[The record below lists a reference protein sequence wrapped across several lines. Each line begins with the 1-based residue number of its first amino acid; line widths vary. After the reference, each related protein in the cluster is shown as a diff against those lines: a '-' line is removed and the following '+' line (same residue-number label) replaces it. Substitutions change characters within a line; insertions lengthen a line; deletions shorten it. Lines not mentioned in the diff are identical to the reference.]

1 MNTARCFGE
10 RLRELV
16 FDSGLRLEEISSLSG
31 VGLSRLRYWLSPSC
45 ANLPCTRNLIKL
57 SDFFDCS
64 VLYMLG
70 LEEENSLH
78 SPNKKLPDFGARL
91 TLLMKRHEI
100 KLYILKRTGRLS
112 AVSSFFNWTSRGS
125 LPDVYICLHWRR
137 FSTAHRIFFWA
148 ERIEN
153 RGLSVCGAGRCKT
166 FFARC
171 RGGRRKFRRM
181 FFRFFRLPTKR
192 ANTGVCKP

>member
-16 FDSGLRLEEISSLSG
+16 FDSGLRLSEISSLSG

-78 SPNKKLPDFGARL
+78 SPNKKLPDSGARL

-153 RGLSVCGAGRCKT
+153 QTLPVCGRAGQDL
-166 FFARC
+166 
-171 RGGRRKFRRM
+171 FRA
-181 FFRFFRLPTKR
+181 L
-192 ANTGVCKP
+192 

>member
-70 LEEENSLH
+70 LEEENSLR
-78 SPNKKLPDFGARL
+78 SPNKKLPDFGERL
-91 TLLMKRHEI
+91 SLLMKRHEI
-100 KLYILKRTGRLS
+100 KLFMLKRTGRLS

-125 LPDVYICLHWRR
+125 LPDVYNLL
-137 FSTAHRIFFWA
+137 ALA
-148 ERIEN
+148 EVLDCTPDFLLGREN
-153 RGLSVCGAGRCKT
+153 
-166 FFARC
+166 
-171 RGGRRKFRRM
+171 
-181 FFRFFRLPTKR
+181 
-192 ANTGVCKP
+192 